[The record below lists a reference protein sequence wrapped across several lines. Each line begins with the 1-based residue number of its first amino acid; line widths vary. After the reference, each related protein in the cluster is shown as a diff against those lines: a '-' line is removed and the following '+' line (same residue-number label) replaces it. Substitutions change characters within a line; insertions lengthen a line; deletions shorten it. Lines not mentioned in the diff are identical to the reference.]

1 MDKNERKNRIE
12 QVIIAFL
19 SPEYFSI
26 TDESEHHRGHIGSPG
41 TGESHYSIIVKS
53 NKFIGKS
60 RVEREKM
67 VHKLLAEEFKSG
79 LHALSMKLEIP

>member
-1 MDKNERKNRIE
+1 MGKSERKNRIE

-26 TDESEHHRGHIGSPG
+26 TDESEQHKGHTGAPA

-60 RVEREKM
+60 KVERERM
-67 VHKLLAEEFKSG
+67 INKLLAEEFKSG

>member
-1 MDKNERKNRIE
+1 MGKSERKKRIE

-26 TDESEHHRGHIGSPG
+26 TDESEQHKGHTGATA

-53 NKFIGKS
+53 NKFS
-60 RVEREKM
+60 LRWP
-67 VHKLLAEEFKSG
+67 LTAPSPSATG
-79 LHALSMKLEIP
+79 LVFGG

>member
-1 MDKNERKNRIE
+1 MDKSERKNRIE

-19 SPEYFSI
+19 APEYFSI
-26 TDESEHHRGHIGSPG
+26 TDESEQHRGHIGSPG

-67 VHKLLAEEFKSG
+67 VNKLLAEEFNSG
-79 LHALSMKLEIP
+79 LHALSMRLDTP